1 MRIPITTCNGI
12 RTVAASALS
21 KPLTEER
28 FDQLMGLA
36 AEMRFQSI
44 NCGEL
49 ASGNRLV
56 AGKRPHYLIVS
67 CVGAL

>member
-28 FDQLMGLA
+28 FDQLMDMA
-36 AEMRFQSI
+36 AEMGFQSF
-44 NCGEL
+44 NCDKL
-49 ASGNRLV
+49 AAWRAGTGSLPESG
-56 AGKRPHYLIVS
+56 LITS
-67 CVGAL
+67 